1 MLRGGLGNLG
11 LFLKCNAQVIFL
23 TLAFFAASVLAVE
36 SIPPAS
42 SMPWWGWPLGLFVT
56 CFLLGIV
63 AVPSGVGGGVLTY
76 RSSAAF
82 SLSSRLCAR
91 RRAAG
96 RAWPAPWWPETAA
109 DLVVIGRQRY
119 RRFPFGK
126 AGNMRDIVGSTD
138 VPTLIVPQS

>member
-82 SLSSRLCAR
+82 SLSS
-91 RRAAG
+91 
-96 RAWPAPWWPETAA
+96 
-109 DLVVIGRQRY
+109 
-119 RRFPFGK
+119 
-126 AGNMRDIVGSTD
+126 
-138 VPTLIVPQS
+138 